1 MKLSLKIISCLF
13 SLTLAFGF
21 SGCRD
26 VKSAAMVV
34 GSAGEAIRQ
43 NDFQGFRD
51 LLAGN
56 ALKIYGED
64 ASILDL
70 QKKFLS
76 RADQAR
82 ILSLRETNRWANNDN
97 HYSEY
102 NVDVGTPNEL
112 FASLLVTCITR
123 DQTQCK
129 ITDVLK

>member
-1 MKLSLKIISCLF
+1 MKSNLKFLFCL
-13 SLTLAFGF
+13 LVLGF
-21 SGCRD
+21 TGCRD
-26 VKSAAMVV
+26 VRSAATVV

-56 ALKIYGED
+56 ALKLYGED
-64 ASILDL
+64 ATILDL
-70 QKKFLS
+70 QRKFLS
-76 RADQAR
+76 RADEVR
-82 ILSLRETNRWANNDN
+82 ILSLRETNRWAHDENK
-97 HYSEY
+97 YSEY

-112 FASLLVTCITR
+112 FASVLVTCVTR